1 MGGLRIGGHAMI
13 FPHWLDAAIEIVVQ
27 SAPVLILMVAA
38 AVLWWRSLRS
48 AR

>member
-1 MGGLRIGGHAMI
+1 MI
-13 FPHWLDAAIEIVVQ
+13 FPHWLDAAIEIMVQ